1 MWIRFVLM
9 LLERFILMIS
19 FFHESTQLSAMTSC
33 PSHLQLIMNT
43 HNNHPDYLQP
53 SKGWQHFQYPHH
65 TTSSQPQPLNPT
77 TLSFL
82 QSLFNITTLHTESLI
97 LELPLLISQQPKI
110 RATAYFNHL
119 HLLEYSFQNSQ
130 SFTNKHFKLPITFSK
145 LLNLITLDQFFQIHD
160 LVTFTYS
167 RPLTISTLRLFQ
179 ILSLTW
185 LNCQC
190 LITLFNSQDP

>member
-1 MWIRFVLM
+1 MSPT
-9 LLERFILMIS
+9 LLYSFPDDFNSHKLVVYVNSLCFDAFGEIYS
-19 FFHESTQLSAMTSC
+19 NDQFFHESTQLSAMTSC

-82 QSLFNITTLHTESLI
+82 QSLFNIRILHTESLI

-130 SFTNKHFKLPITFSK
+130 FFTNKHFKLPITFSK
-145 LLNLITLDQFFQIHD
+145 LLNLITLDQFMTLSHSPTRD
-160 LVTFTYS
+160 PWLS
-167 RPLTISTLRLFQ
+167 RLLDFFRS
-179 ILSLTW
+179 
-185 LNCQC
+185 CH
-190 LITLFNSQDP
+190 